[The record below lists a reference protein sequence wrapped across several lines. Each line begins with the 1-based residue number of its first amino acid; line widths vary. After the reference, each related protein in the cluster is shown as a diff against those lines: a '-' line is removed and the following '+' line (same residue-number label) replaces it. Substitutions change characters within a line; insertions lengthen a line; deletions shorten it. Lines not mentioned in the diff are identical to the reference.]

1 MVEWRCWFPWVP
13 HRFLSVWVRRS
24 GVPGNCAVWKRRIPV
39 FQPGELLIY
48 GCTGVCR
55 VLSVDLRQEY
65 ADGVKQSR
73 LYYQLKPLR
82 QGGVI
87 YTPVD
92 NSKVV
97 MRPVISRE
105 EAEALIR
112 DIPTLQPAAC
122 PSVTTQ
128 ALTQHYQTSLRRHS
142 CRSLME
148 LTMGIYQKRRRAE
161 AQNRRL
167 GMVDQRFMKQAE
179 QLLYGELSAAL
190 DIPYEE
196 VQPYIAVHAGA
207 GAKC

>member
-1 MVEWRCWFPWVP
+1 MALLVP
-13 HRFLSVWVRRS
+13 MGAPPLPLRVGSEERSARKLCGMEKEDSCVSARRTFNLRMHRRLPGSVRRPSS
-24 GVPGNCAVWKRRIPV
+24 GVCGRRKAKP
-39 FQPGELLIY
+39 PLL
-48 GCTGVCR
+48 
-55 VLSVDLRQEY
+55 SAE
-65 ADGVKQSR
+65 A
-73 LYYQLKPLR
+73 PAA
-82 QGGVI
+82 GGVI

-112 DIPTLQPAAC
+112 DIPSLQPAAC

-196 VQPYIAVHAGA
+196 VQPYIAGHAGA
-207 GAKC
+207 GTKC